1 MRAEVSYRSKIVELS
16 RNELLILRILME
28 NAGSIISR
36 SELMDE
42 LWQTD
47 VFVDDNTLTVNVN
60 RLRRSLQSIDVPDDF
75 IATRRGLGY
84 VVR

>member
-1 MRAEVSYRSKIVELS
+1 MELS

-28 NAGSIISR
+28 SAGSIISR

-42 LWQTD
+42 LWKGH
-47 VFVDDNTLTVNVN
+47 LNVN
-60 RLRRSLQSIDVPDDF
+60 RLRRSLRSAGVPEDF
-75 IATRRGLGY
+75 ITTRRGLGY

>member
-1 MRAEVSYRSKIVELS
+1 MRAEVSYRGNSVELS

-75 IATRRGLGY
+75 ITPRRGLGY